1 MFRRLLMINNIL
13 LVLFGMLAGYMIA
26 SFELALLLV
35 KKGYRSFNE
44 VPENNQE

>member
-1 MFRRLLMINNIL
+1 MVQNIL

-35 KKGYRSFNE
+35 KKGYRSFAD
-44 VPENNQE
+44 VPENDQQ